1 MLYYEYKGVIF
12 YMKKIAL
19 ILMTLLILTGCRNSK
34 EIDNT
39 ESKKTTTFQL
49 DILNWKKLIWIVI

>member
-1 MLYYEYKGVIF
+1 
-12 YMKKIAL
+12 MKKIAL

>member
-49 DILNWKKLIWIVI
+49 DILA